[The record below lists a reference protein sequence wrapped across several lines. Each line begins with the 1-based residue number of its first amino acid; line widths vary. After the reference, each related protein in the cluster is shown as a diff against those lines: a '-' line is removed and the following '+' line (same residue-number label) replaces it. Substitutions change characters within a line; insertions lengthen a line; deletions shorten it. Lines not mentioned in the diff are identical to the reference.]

1 MGKSNKAGNSGK
13 GGKKPLI
20 KKHEIIP
27 AENLSDSKP
36 AKKDERVEMKSLE
49 ALTQAGSSVSSNVEA
64 PVQEPLSTQP
74 TNDIKP
80 RMEQYLVHAGEYQ
93 VINYFEPDQSSNR
106 GRNKA
111 KLQWTPARRKAVAEY
126 IAKLQGI
133 LRLRDWE
140 IIIDFEP
147 ISIGENAYAT
157 ITPEIDQRRATLQF
171 SELFFKQPHHALRQ
185 TLIHEIL
192 HCHFFW
198 MESMV
203 ERMLHGVSEE
213 VGRAASPAVT
223 SQVEFIV
230 DSIADAFA
238 PLCPD
243 FELPSR

>member
-1 MGKSNKAGNSGK
+1 MMAKGMKTGKNGKNTNNKGK
-13 GGKKPLI
+13 RNEPALQEPSLDTKVGKKEDKTQDKAL
-20 KKHEIIP
+20 EIISP
-27 AENLSDSKP
+27 
-36 AKKDERVEMKSLE
+36 
-49 ALTQAGSSVSSNVEA
+49 
-64 PVQEPLSTQP
+64 TQP
-74 TNDIKP
+74 PVVNTSEPSSDPTPSQITDIKP

-93 VINYFEPDQSSNR
+93 IINFYEPDQSSSR

-126 IAKLQGI
+126 IAKIQGI

-147 ISIGENAYAT
+147 ISLGENAYAT